1 MELTVSCIKCDTDI
15 NINSIEIDKCVE
27 RLASSPTAISMVH
40 ILIRHFLLNWRRE
53 KKKTH
58 KMRAHKHIEIVEIKE
73 KQAIIIIIMWKTR
86 QRQKTIV
93 ETWINDFISL
103 FFFCWKNRKRF
114 SVLFFISQSSSCS
127 SYSTLFLGMSC
138 WLFIVRSLPC
148 TIRCWKC
155 YFSVIHLQVE
165 EPHDTHTHTRWRKQT
180 RERWEI
186 IQLGGI
192 DCALYSSHCIL
203 VLLPLS
209 FLSIFIFATDGNG
222 KCGEWVS
229 YNLPSQQ

>member
-40 ILIRHFLLNWRRE
+40 ILIRHFLLNLRRE

-103 FFFCWKNRKRF
+103 FF
-114 SVLFFISQSSSCS
+114 SVGKTEKDFLF
-127 SYSTLFLGMSC
+127 
-138 WLFIVRSLPC
+138 
-148 TIRCWKC
+148 
-155 YFSVIHLQVE
+155 YFSSLSHRLVLLIRRYFWGCLVGCSLCVRCLALFAVENVISRSSTSKSKSRT
-165 EPHDTHTHTRWRKQT
+165 THTHTRWRKQT